1 MAPAPNPGSYA
12 TVAAARLASIGL
24 WRLFAVAAPQL
35 GALVVMLQ
43 TETDLSSRT
52 GFLLSWGILNCF
64 WIALQIRGK
73 EEWLDGITPCGSEGT
88 IGLVLLLS
96 KGARIDAVTSKGTN
110 LLSLAS
116 QNGHNEIVKFLF
128 DRGTAG

>member
-1 MAPAPNPGSYA
+1 MRES
-12 TVAAARLASIGL
+12 TDTARLS
-24 WRLFAVAAPQL
+24 
-35 GALVVMLQ
+35 
-43 TETDLSSRT
+43 
-52 GFLLSWGILNCF
+52 NCF

-110 LLSLAS
+110 SLDLVS
-116 QNGHNEIVKFLF
+116 QNGHDEIAKLLF
-128 DRGTAG
+128 DREIAG